1 MTEFK
6 KFTLASSYY
15 SRGKL
20 IEVSDK
26 GIFQIYPTKKKINA
40 NTISFDGVYPYVARG
55 EGSNGIRGY
64 INYEEE
70 YLNPA
75 NTISFGQDTGTMYY
89 QDRDYFT
96 GDKIQI
102 FKLNPKLNK
111 KMNYRIALYLIA
123 TLRKIFATYTW
134 GQTSFALDKISY
146 IEIEL
151 PVDSKN
157 NEIDF
162 QYMED
167 RVKALEQD
175 RVKALANY
183 LTVTGLDD
191 YKLTKDDKNIL
202 STLPRTKSFT
212 IGELMVGQTG
222 DVDIQN
228 KDISDQ
234 GEWFINSGV
243 TNRGIKGKTTRKA
256 KIFPGNTITIDFFGN
271 ANYRSEPYKL
281 ATHNHVFSYSGDV
294 IKNEKVGLYLVSTM
308 RFLTSKY
315 SYSNMA
321 TRKSLKDETLELPI
335 DAQGNIDFKYMENYI
350 KAVQKLTIKKVIKYK
365 DEVIDETKEIIN

>member
-6 KFTLASSYY
+6 YF
-15 SRGKL
+15 KL
-20 IEVSDK
+20 GDLFKIEKVTGFNK
-26 GIFQIYPTKKKINA
+26 NELRNNA
-40 NTISFDGVYPYVARG
+40 NGKYDYVTRTSLNNGVESITDKVPNRIPNEPHTFSLGLLQMTFFYRERPWYAG
-55 EGSNGIRGY
+55 QFIR
-64 INYEEE
+64 
-70 YLNPA
+70 
-75 NTISFGQDTGTMYY
+75 
-89 QDRDYFT
+89 
-96 GDKIQI
+96 KITPK
-102 FKLNPKLNK
+102 FKNSDLVN
-111 KMNYRIALYLIA
+111 LYML
-123 TLRKIFATYTW
+123 TCLRKISRILLGVLVRDVDNTFNNISIKLPIDTKTNE
-134 GQTSFALDKISY
+134 LDFK
-146 IEIEL
+146 
-151 PVDSKN
+151 
-157 NEIDF
+157 
-162 QYMED
+162 YME
-167 RVKALEQD
+167 D

-183 LTVTGLDD
+183 LTITGLDN

-243 TNRGIKGKTTRKA
+243 TNRGIKGKTTCKA

-308 RFLTSKY
+308 KFLTSKY

-335 DAQGNIDFKYMENYI
+335 DAQDNIDFKYMEYYI
-350 KAVQKLTIKKVIKYK
+350 AAIQKLTIKNVIKYK
-365 DEVIDETKEIIN
+365 DEVINKTKEIIN

>member
-1 MTEFK
+1 MIEFNYFK
-6 KFTLASSYY
+6 IKDIFSKP
-15 SRGKL
+15 GKGDVDL
-20 IEVSDK
+20 QQSDINGK
-26 GIFQIYPTKKKINA
+26 GEYFINSGETNYGIKGKTNRSAKIF
-40 NTISFDGVYPYVARG
+40 
-55 EGSNGIRGY
+55 
-64 INYEEE
+64 
-70 YLNPA
+70 PA
-75 NTISFGQDTGTMYY
+75 NTITIDFWGNAYYRDFRYKLATHNHVFSFNDPII
-89 QDRDYFT
+89 
-96 GDKIQI
+96 K
-102 FKLNPKLNK
+102 NK
-111 KMNYRIALYLIA
+111 NIGLYLVGA
-123 TLRKIFATYTW
+123 LQFLKHKYSYSNMLTW
-134 GQTSFALDKISY
+134 NKLKKESIY
-146 IEIEL
+146 L
-151 PVDSKN
+151 PVISKTN
-157 NEIDF
+157 DINFE
-162 QYMED
+162 YMEN

-183 LTVTGLDD
+183 LTITGLDN

-243 TNRGIKGKTTRKA
+243 TNRGIKGKTTCKA

-335 DAQGNIDFKYMENYI
+335 DTQDNIDFKYMEYYI
-350 KAVQKLTIKKVIKYK
+350 TAIQKLTIKNVIKYK
-365 DEVIDETKEIIN
+365 DEVINKTKEIIN

>member
-1 MTEFK
+1 MVEFK
-6 KFTLASSYY
+6 EFKIADLFTKRTVKGFSKVKEKFRYTKDGYHVFGQNIKYQFPQKVLLDSKFLFEVNPNKPIIGYASSTGSVGMISESFYR
-15 SRGKL
+15 SGNNGAFQAL
-20 IEVSDK
+20 IPK
-26 GIFQIYPTKKKINA
+26 
-40 NTISFDGVYPYVARG
+40 FD
-55 EGSNGIRGY
+55 
-64 INYEEE
+64 NY
-70 YLNPA
+70 
-75 NTISFGQDTGTMYY
+75 
-89 QDRDYFT
+89 
-96 GDKIQI
+96 
-102 FKLNPKLNK
+102 
-111 KMNYRIALYLIA
+111 NYRHILYLLA
-123 TLRKIFATYTW
+123 CLRKLF
-134 GQTSFALDKISY
+134 S
-146 IEIEL
+146 
-151 PVDSKN
+151 SKN
-157 NEIDF
+157 YTTNINNVPEWVVVLPIASSTGKIDF

-167 RVKALEQD
+167 QVKVLEQD
-175 RVKALANY
+175 RVKALDNYLTVY

-191 YKLTKDDKNIL
+191 YKLTKNDKNIL

-321 TRKSLKDETLELPI
+321 TRKSLKDEILELPI
-335 DAQGNIDFKYMENYI
+335 DAQGNIDFKYMEYYI
-350 KAVQKLTIKKVIKYK
+350 KAIQKLTIKNVVKYK
-365 DEVIDETKEIIN
+365 DEVIDKTKEIIN